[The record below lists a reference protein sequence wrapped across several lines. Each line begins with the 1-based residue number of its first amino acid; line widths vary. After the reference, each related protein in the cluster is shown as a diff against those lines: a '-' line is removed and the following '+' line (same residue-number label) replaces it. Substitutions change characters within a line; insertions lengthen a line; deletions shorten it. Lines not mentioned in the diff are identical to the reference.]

1 MFYSLVLEILG
12 KLKSLQLLISLKK
25 KKKAKLKLKKPS
37 SQFTPTKLNFKSESD
52 YQCSPRGLKQS
63 H

>member
-1 MFYSLVLEILG
+1 MFYSLVLVILG
-12 KLKSLQLLISLKK
+12 KLKSLQLLISLK